1 MVPPTT
7 FVASST
13 LMKHKSKNKTKNK
26 YRSFQN
32 HKTGIYFIQDNET
45 NRQESLRTRNHTE
58 ATRLL
63 NAKNEAHRQP
73 HLNLQIARSYLLAAD
88 PKLVTRTWQEV
99 MEAIVNRMEAGPT
112 KERWEKA
119 IQNKDYDPIR
129 KLRLVE
135 TRPDDFDKVLKSVKS
150 STNVYLRR
158 IHNFALGMDW
168 LLKSVIPRRE
178 WPKVVYGKKRGIT
191 LAEHALIVAREK
203 NPERRDFYEL
213 CWHLGGSQSDIAN
226 LHAEDVDWSDQTVGY
241 DRRKL
246 ATRQSSRINPAIIHF
261 GEAVA
266 EILRRRPR
274 SGPLFPYLRTVRAGD
289 RATEFHQRC
298 VGLGIQG
305 VSLHSYRYAW
315 AERARMCGF
324 PLRFAQEA
332 LGHNSKAVHHA
343 YASKAEVKVP
353 SLDMWEK
360 QMHEKIVEMKFD
372 GTPAAN
378 LPGGAKDGDEPAAP
392 SVVARP

>member
-1 MVPPTT
+1 MRNE
-7 FVASST
+7 
-13 LMKHKSKNKTKNK
+13 SKNRYRLFKKKTKK
-26 YRSFQN
+26 G
-32 HKTGIYFIQDNET
+32 TYFVQDNESGK
-45 NRQESLRTRNHTE
+45 QSSLRTKDKIE

-63 NAKNEAHRQP
+63 NAMNEAHRQP

-119 IQNKDYDPIR
+119 IQNKDYVPIR

-135 TRPDDFDKVLKSVKS
+135 TRSEDFDKVLKSTKT

-191 LAEHALIVAREK
+191 LAEHALIVDREK

-213 CWHLGGSQSDIAN
+213 CWHVGGSQSDIAH
-226 LHAEDVDWSDQTVGY
+226 LHAEDVDWNDSTLGY

-246 ATRQSSRINPAIIHF
+246 ATRPSTRISPAIIHF

-289 RATEFHQRC
+289 RATEFRQRC
-298 VGLGIQG
+298 IGLGIQG

-360 QMHEKIVEMKFD
+360 QMQDKIVEMKFKD
-372 GTPAAN
+372 APAAN
-378 LPGGAKDGDEPAAP
+378 PPGDKNEGDEPPAP
-392 SVVARP
+392 LAVARP

>member
-1 MVPPTT
+1 
-7 FVASST
+7 
-13 LMKHKSKNKTKNK
+13 MKHKSKNQSKNK

-32 HKTGIYFIQDNET
+32 HKTGIYFIQDNKT
-45 NRQESLRTRNHTE
+45 GKQESLRTRDKTE
-58 ATRLL
+58 AERLL

-99 MEAIVNRMEAGPT
+99 MEAIVNRTEAGPT

-119 IQNKDYDPIR
+119 IQNKDYDPLR

-135 TRPDDFDKVLKSVKS
+135 TRPEDFDKVLKSAKS

-213 CWHLGGSQSDIAN
+213 CWHLGGMVKTSSA
-226 LHAEDVDWSDQTVGY
+226 S
-241 DRRKL
+241 RRC
-246 ATRQSSRINPAIIHF
+246 A
-261 GEAVA
+261 
-266 EILRRRPR
+266 
-274 SGPLFPYLRTVRAGD
+274 
-289 RATEFHQRC
+289 
-298 VGLGIQG
+298 
-305 VSLHSYRYAW
+305 
-315 AERARMCGF
+315 
-324 PLRFAQEA
+324 A
-332 LGHNSKAVHHA
+332 LG
-343 YASKAEVKVP
+343 
-353 SLDMWEK
+353 DWT
-360 QMHEKIVEMKFD
+360 
-372 GTPAAN
+372 G
-378 LPGGAKDGDEPAAP
+378 
-392 SVVARP
+392 R